1 LWFLA
6 LAAALLKL
14 INYAIQVRIAGA
26 KAPGEPVAA
35 ALRHWLAIGKH
46 FKLTGLARRNHGVN
60 AEPLF
65 NHGRE
70 TRSLGF
76 IVSSRWAGTYL
87 NFHSVLQVVD
97 TGFPI
102 SAIKC
107 KSVVRFASPDY
118 PITRDHPINRSLSP
132 PPPIFQLLLQ
142 TKHLSNSTLGRPLR
156 GAWVEMHPR
165 GETVFE

>member
-26 KAPGEPVAA
+26 KASGEPVAA
-35 ALRHWLAIGKH
+35 ALGYWLAVGQH

-70 TRSLGF
+70 TRSLGLV
-76 IVSSRWAGTYL
+76 VSSSGAGEYL
-87 NFHSVLQVVD
+87 NFHCVLQVGSG
-97 TGFPI
+97 GFCLI
-102 SAIKC
+102 SYQG
-107 KSVVRFASPDY
+107 KSVKSF
-118 PITRDHPINRSLSP
+118 
-132 PPPIFQLLLQ
+132 F
-142 TKHLSNSTLGRPLR
+142 
-156 GAWVEMHPR
+156 
-165 GETVFE
+165 

>member
-14 INYAIQVRIAGA
+14 INYAIPVRIAGA
-26 KAPGEPVAA
+26 KASGEPVAA
-35 ALRHWLAIGKH
+35 ALGYWLAVGQH
-46 FKLTGLARRNHGVN
+46 FKLAGFAGRNHGVN

-118 PITRDHPINRSLSP
+118 PITRDHPISFA
-132 PPPIFQLLLQ
+132 PPPIFPTFVANKALPQLDAWA
-142 TKHLSNSTLGRPLR
+142 TL
-156 GAWVEMHPR
+156 A
-165 GETVFE
+165 